1 MREKNPGPSSQGP
14 ALKPR
19 HWGLGASFVWKRA
32 AAIARKEWFHIRR
45 DPFTLA
51 LALVLPLAM
60 VIIYGVAIDFN
71 IKDVRLSVND
81 SDRSQTSR
89 RLLDTFSS
97 SDYFRLRPVVSPAAA
112 VQDVTGERARAA
124 LIIPPRFEKDLLAG
138 RGAQAQ
144 ILLDGADNS
153 TVGPVSQYVTT
164 IQTLASERIAGADMT
179 PPYELRTRYLFNPEL
194 NSRWFV
200 IPGLIVVI
208 MAILSI
214 FLTALTVAREWE
226 NGSMELLLSTPVEPV
241 EIIVGKAAPYA
252 ALAVLAVAFVYV
264 IARSVFGVP
273 FVGNLAVFALGCLL
287 FLITYLAQGLLISVI
302 TRQQTIAMQ
311 FSMLT
316 GMLPSNLLSGFVF
329 PIASM
334 PSFFWY
340 FTMLLPARWF
350 MVISRRTFLEGSSL
364 VELAVPFA
372 ALALSCV
379 VMVALAAKRFKRTL
393 E

>member
-1 MREKNPGPSSQGP
+1 MR
-14 ALKPR
+14 
-19 HWGLGASFVWKRA
+19 FVWRRA
-32 AAIARKEWFHIRR
+32 AAVARKEWFHIRR
-45 DPFTLA
+45 DPFTLS
-51 LALVLPLAM
+51 LALVLPLLM
-60 VIIYGVAIDFN
+60 VIVYGAAIDFN
-71 IKDVRLSVND
+71 VRHVGLAVSD
-81 SDRSQTSR
+81 SDQTQASR
-89 RLLDTFSS
+89 RLVETFGSS
-97 SDYFRLRPVVSPAAA
+97 GYFQVRRVVSPAQA
-112 VQDVTGERARAA
+112 VQDVVGERARAA

-144 ILLDGADNS
+144 VLLDGADNS
-153 TVGPVSQYVTT
+153 TVGPVSQYVEA
-164 IQTLASERIAGADMT
+164 IQTLASRRIAGAALAQ
-179 PPYELRTRYLFNPEL
+179 PYQLRTRFLFNPEL

-226 NGSMELLLSTPVEPV
+226 NGSMELLLSTPVEPF

-252 ALAVLAVAFVYV
+252 GLGALAVTFVYL
-264 IARSVFGVP
+264 IARFVFGVP
-273 FVGNLAVFALGCLL
+273 FRGNLLVFALGCLL
-287 FLITYLAQGLLISVI
+287 FLVTYLAQGLLISVV

-334 PSFFWY
+334 PAFFWY
-340 FTMLLPARWF
+340 FTLLFPARWF
-350 MVISRRTFLEGSSL
+350 MVISRHTFLQGST
-364 VELAVPFA
+364 LAQ
-372 ALALSCV
+372 LALPFGALFVSCA
-379 VMVALAAKRFKRTL
+379 VMVALAGRRFKRTL

>member
-1 MREKNPGPSSQGP
+1 MRFSFGR
-14 ALKPR
+14 A
-19 HWGLGASFVWKRA
+19 GAVA
-32 AAIARKEWFHIRR
+32 HKEWFHIRR

-51 LALVLPLAM
+51 LALVLPLLM
-60 VIIYGVAIDFN
+60 VVVYGAVIDFN
-71 IKDVRLSVND
+71 VREVRLAVHD
-81 SDRSQTSR
+81 ADRTQASR
-89 RLLDTFSS
+89 RLVDTFGSS
-97 SDYFRLRPVVSPAAA
+97 GYFVPRPVVSPSAA
-112 VQDVTGERARAA
+112 VQEVVGERAKAA
-124 LIIPPRFEKDLLAG
+124 LIIPSRFEKDLLAG

-144 ILLDGADNS
+144 VLLDGADNS
-153 TVGPVSQYVTT
+153 TVAPVSQYVLA
-164 IQTLASERIAGADMT
+164 IQTLASERIAGADLS
-179 PPYELRTRYLFNPEL
+179 PPYQLRTRFLFNPEL

-226 NGSMELLLSTPVEPV
+226 NGSMELLLSTPVEPL
-241 EIIVGKAAPYA
+241 EIIAGKAAPYA
-252 ALAVLAVAFVYV
+252 GLGLVSIAFVYL
-264 IARSVFGVP
+264 IARFVFGVP
-273 FVGNLAVFALGCLL
+273 FEGRLWVFGLGCLI
-287 FLITYLAQGLLISVI
+287 FLLTYLAQGLLISVV

-316 GMLPSNLLSGFVF
+316 GLLPSNLLSGFVF

-350 MVISRRTFLEGSSL
+350 MVISRHTFLQGSSL
-364 VELAVPFA
+364 VQLAVPFA
-372 ALALSCV
+372 ALAASCV
-379 VMVALAAKRFKRTL
+379 VMVTAAARRFKRTL

>member
-1 MREKNPGPSSQGP
+1 MN
-14 ALKPR
+14 
-19 HWGLGASFVWKRA
+19 FVWRRA

-51 LALVLPLAM
+51 LALVLPPVM
-60 VIIYGVAIDFN
+60 VVVYGLVIDFN
-71 IKDVRLSVND
+71 IKDVRLSVSD
-81 SDRSQTSR
+81 GDRSQTSR
-89 RLLDTFSS
+89 RLIETFGS
-97 SDYFRLRPVVSPAAA
+97 SDYFRIQPVASPGAA
-112 VQDVTGERARAA
+112 VQDVTAERAKAA
-124 LIIPPRFEKDLLAG
+124 LVIPPRFEKDLLAG

-144 ILLDGADNS
+144 VLIDGADNS
-153 TVGPVSQYVTT
+153 TVGPVSDYVAA
-164 IQTLASERIAGADMT
+164 IQTLASERIAGGIGSSAGAGRTDFLTAGAGADLT

-200 IPGLIVVI
+200 IPGLTVVI

-226 NGSMELLLSTPVEPV
+226 NGSMEMLLSTPVEPV

-252 ALAVLAVAFVYV
+252 ALGAVSVGFVYV
-264 IARSVFGVP
+264 IARAAFGVP
-273 FVGNLAVFALGCLL
+273 FQGHLWVFGLGCIL
-287 FLITYLAQGLLISVI
+287 FLFTYLAQGLLISVV

-316 GMLPSNLLSGFVF
+316 GMLPSNMLSGFVF

-334 PSFFWY
+334 PTFFWY
-340 FTMLLPARWF
+340 FTMLFPARWF
-350 MVISRRTFLEGSSL
+350 MVIARNSFLVGSSL
-364 VELAVPFA
+364 AQLAGPFA
-372 ALALSCV
+372 ALGVSCA
-379 VMVALAAKRFKRTL
+379 VMTTLAVRRFKRTL

>member
-1 MREKNPGPSSQGP
+1 MQGNYP
-14 ALKPR
+14 MI
-19 HWGLGASFVWKRA
+19 FVWRRSA
-32 AAIARKEWFHIRR
+32 AVARKEWFHIRR

-51 LALVLPLAM
+51 LALVLPLVM
-60 VIIYGVAIDFN
+60 VVVYGVAIDFN
-71 IKDVRLSVND
+71 IKDVNLAVSD
-81 SDRSQTSR
+81 SDKTQASR
-89 RLLDTFSS
+89 QLQEAFASS
-97 SDYFRLRPVVSPAAA
+97 HYFRLLPVYAPGAAL
-112 VQDVTGERARAA
+112 QDVTEERAKAA
-124 LIIPPRFEKDLLAG
+124 LIIPPRFEKDLLNG
-138 RGAQAQ
+138 RHAQAQ

-153 TVGPVSQYVTT
+153 TVGPVSQYVGI
-164 IQTLASERIAGADMT
+164 IQTLASKRLMGADLA
-179 PPYELRTRYLFNPEL
+179 PPYEIRTRYLFNPEL

-226 NGSMELLLSTPVEPV
+226 NGSMELLLSTPIEPM

-252 ALAVLAVAFVYV
+252 AMAIVAIIFVYV
-264 IARSVFGVP
+264 IARTAFGVP
-273 FVGNLAVFALGCLL
+273 FVGNLGVFALGCLL
-287 FLITYLAQGLLISVI
+287 FLVTYLAQGLLISVI
-302 TRQQTIAMQ
+302 TKQQTIAMQ

-329 PIASM
+329 PVASM
-334 PSFFWY
+334 PRFFWY

-364 VELAVPFA
+364 TQLAVPFG
-372 ALALSCV
+372 ALGLSCV
-379 VMVALAAKRFKRTL
+379 VMVTLAARKFKRSL